1 MSRVELIVHAD
12 KAAAIGL
19 YRKFGTEPE
28 GTLRR
33 YMRVG
38 AEFQEA
44 LLMARLY

>member
-12 KAAAIGL
+12 NAAAIGL
-19 YRKFGTEPE
+19 YRKIGIELE

-38 AEFQEA
+38 TEFQDA
-44 LLMARLY
+44 LMMARLY